1 MLDLCSFQL
10 LIEWLTT
17 AGPTAMS
24 DGNKNLAMSA
34 KPSGK
39 KKPEHTR
46 STGAAPVDA
55 DTIASQPRIV
65 YWLIPTLIALAT
77 FVAFLPVLQNGFVNW
92 DDESLLVNNL
102 NYRGFGWQQ
111 IRWMFST
118 FHMGP
123 YQPLSWITYG
133 LDYVLWGMNPVGY
146 HLTNLILHCANAVFF
161 YFVSRRLM
169 ALALAMPIRKSSWR
183 LATCAAFAALMFAI
197 HPLRVESVAWA
208 TERRDVMSGFFYLGT
223 IYCYLRANS
232 SPDADTQSHRWLSAA
247 LVTYVL
253 SLLSKATALTLP
265 VILLILDIYPL
276 RRLNGDLRSVWT
288 SDQRG
293 VLREKIPF
301 AVVAIAFA
309 IIALVGQQQE
319 AALRSLDKYN
329 VELRLAQAFFGASF
343 YLWKTL
349 VPVRLS
355 PLYEIPSYF
364 SPLHLSIVA
373 GVVTTI
379 ILTISFYLFRNRWP
393 AGLAAWISYVL
404 LLMPVSGI
412 VAIGPQVVADRYSY
426 LPCLGWAV
434 LAGATLY
441 YCWRLWITGRIGLH
455 SLVLTQSFA
464 AVLLIGLGVLTSY
477 QAQIWNNSERLWRHA
492 LALDE
497 KSSFAHN
504 NLGLAL
510 AGRGAFAEAINHF
523 RRAVEI
529 DPAFVEAQTN
539 LGYFLAQQ
547 GAPEEGI
554 AHLRQ
559 ALKIDPAFANAHNT
573 LGNILGDRGKSDEA
587 MNHFRR
593 ALETNPKSAMAYY
606 NLGRILAKRGDLP
619 GAQQYYQKALDL
631 NPLDPDVHNNLGLVL
646 QSQGKLPEALAQF
659 YNAVRIDPKYAK
671 SYYNLGKVYMEQNR
685 LDEAVQFFQRSLELQ
700 PGIAEIHQNL
710 ARALARQGKK
720 QEAVKEY
727 EEAVRLLRSKPG

>member
-17 AGPTAMS
+17 AGPTTMS

-34 KPSGK
+34 KPSRK

-46 STGAAPVDA
+46 STGAAPVVA

-102 NYRGFGWQQ
+102 NYRGLGWQQ

-169 ALALAMPIRKSSWR
+169 ALALAMPIREGSWR
-183 LATCAAFAALMFAI
+183 LATSAAFAALMFAI

-208 TERRDVMSGFFYLGT
+208 TERRDVMSGFFFLGT

-232 SPDADTQSHRWLSAA
+232 SPDDDTQSQRWLSAA

-253 SLLSKATALTLP
+253 SLLSKATAMTLP

-319 AALRSLDKYN
+319 AALRSLDNYN

-343 YLWKTL
+343 YVWKTL

-373 GVVTTI
+373 GVITTI

-441 YCWRLWITGRIGLH
+441 YCWRLWITGRVGLH

-477 QAQIWNNSERLWRHA
+477 QAQIWNNSETLWRHA

-559 ALKIDPAFANAHNT
+559 ALEIDPAFANAHNT
-573 LGNILGDRGKSDEA
+573 LGNILGDRGESDKA
-587 MNHFRR
+587 MEHFRK
-593 ALETNPKSAMAYY
+593 ALETNPKSAMTYY
-606 NLGRILAKRGDLP
+606 NLGRTLAKRGDLD
-619 GAQQYYQKALDL
+619 AAKEYYRKALDL
-631 NPLDPDVHNNLGLVL
+631 NPFDPDVHNNLGLVL
-646 QSQGKLPEALAQF
+646 QSQGNLPEAVAQF
-659 YNAVRIDPKYAK
+659 HNAVRVDPRYARA
-671 SYYNLGKVYMEQNR
+671 YYNLGKLYIQEDR
-685 LDEAVQFFQRSLELQ
+685 LDDAVRYFRLALQLQ
-700 PGIAEIHQNL
+700 PGVAEIHQNL
-710 ARALARQGKK
+710 ARAFARQGKK
-720 QEAVKEY
+720 EEAAREY
-727 EEAVRLLRSKPG
+727 EEALRLLRSKAS